1 MKTKVPRGDPAKA
14 HHCCS
19 AHKSSFCYS
28 HAVVYMCTMGL
39 WILFLF
45 FFFTKLVFASFNFS
59 FVLFNFYLFLTVPSL
74 VAVQT
79 FLQLQQ
85 AVLLS
90 SVHRL
95 LTAVAS
101 LVSEHGRWDTG
112 SVVVVDRLSCSTA
125 CGVIPDQGSNPC
137 LLRWQADSLPLS
149 PQGSPHSYFFI
160 IQSHGLKKN
169 TERSK

>member
-1 MKTKVPRGDPAKA
+1 
-14 HHCCS
+14 
-19 AHKSSFCYS
+19 
-28 HAVVYMCTMGL
+28 MCTMGL

-101 LVSEHGRWDTG
+101 LVSEPGRWDTG